1 MSTLIDELLNH
12 KFCELCYRS
21 TGNTIRKKNTK
32 SSENNSK
39 YKSVVCNEVSRYLSK
54 NGFQTKV
61 DRLSIGLGSCQ
72 AYAIHFRIPLPN
84 KKDSIKIYDST
95 TTKSNTGKNVYYMD
109 DNKVLQYNFEIPK
122 KCGRSEDIIIRNNSM
137 CAQECTSCSLLKEKW
152 KDSKHVTDGVTYYQ
166 VSGNMVSSLGF
177 VSKHIHIDDLTLTEH
192 DINTLPNIGEN
203 PKEVEYLLGDSEE
216 VMTELDDKVQLVT
229 EISEKDKKIQNDTV
243 EFSMDQ
249 IVNDMDVSQYEE
261 DYENYDSIQMLLDST
276 STDANMHTLFNED
289 SYKPGQENNT
299 EQLLSEIMDYYE
311 KPI

>member
-21 TGNTIRKKNTK
+21 TGNTIRKQNTK
-32 SSENNSK
+32 ISSENNSK
-39 YKSVVCNEVSRYLSK
+39 YKSVVCNEVSRYLNK

-84 KKDSIKIYDST
+84 KQDSIKIYDSN

-109 DNKVLQYNFEIPK
+109 DDKILQYNFEIPK
-122 KCGRSEDIIIRNNSM
+122 KCGRSDYVIIRTNSM
-137 CAQECTSCSLLKEKW
+137 CAKECTSCSLLQEKW
-152 KDSKHVTDGVTYYQ
+152 KDSKHVIDGVTHYQ

-177 VSKHIHIDDLTLTEH
+177 VSKHVHTDDLTLTEH
-192 DINTLPNIGEN
+192 DINTLPNIWEN
-203 PKEVEYLLGDSEE
+203 PKEVEYLLGDSKE

-229 EISEKDKKIQNDTV
+229 ETSEKDKKIQNDTL
-243 EFSMDQ
+243 EFSVDQ
-249 IVNDMDVSQYEE
+249 ILNDMDVSQHEE

-276 STDANMHTLFNED
+276 STDENMHTLFKED

-299 EQLLSEIMDYYE
+299 ELLLSEIMGYYE
-311 KPI
+311 